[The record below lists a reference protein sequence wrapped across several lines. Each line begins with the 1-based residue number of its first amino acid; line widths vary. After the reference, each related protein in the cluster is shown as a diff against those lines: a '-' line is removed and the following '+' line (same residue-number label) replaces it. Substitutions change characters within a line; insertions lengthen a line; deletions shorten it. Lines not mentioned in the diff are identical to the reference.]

1 MKYMCGMNEGGRL
14 STGQTFMTNDL
25 IEKIWIGV
33 EAICV
38 ERMHDA
44 LATSGQSLPDLMTKH
59 GKLRPG
65 CMRRPEV

>member
-1 MKYMCGMNEGGRL
+1 
-14 STGQTFMTNDL
+14 MTNDL

>member
-1 MKYMCGMNEGGRL
+1 
-14 STGQTFMTNDL
+14 MTNDL

-44 LATSGQSLPDLMTKH
+44 LATSG
-59 GKLRPG
+59 
-65 CMRRPEV
+65 